1 MKLKSTLSHV
11 LVFFFFLS
19 GYSQNLKTAI
29 KNGENFITNQKYKE
43 AANAYTEA
51 LSYDANNTEAL
62 IMRGTCFENLNDL
75 KAAANDYNK
84 AKGIDP
90 ENKDIAEKI
99 ANINLLSG
107 DYKTAITQYSVLAL
121 NKKKAFNAYRQMALA
136 KIKMKDF
143 KGALNDIEAALKL
156 DDEDF
161 SANFYKGIA
170 LDSIGNYASAL
181 KSFDRAINSLLKDK
195 KYKESLNKSE
205 FKFFYINPA
214 RTSARLSQWDNAMN
228 YFKRAEEIAPN
239 DFDVAYY
246 RAEIKSKRGDIGGAI
261 GEYNNAIAFDAN
273 HYESYILRAYLF
285 ITNGEFENAK
295 SDFSR
300 AIVINDKAAEG
311 YYGKAQVCEKSAD
324 IKTAMELYQKALS
337 LAPEDV
343 RIRKSYEAASIVFK
357 EKNKETNKPE
367 LLLNRPKTI
376 GKSNLYVPDNQ
387 NILKING
394 RINDES
400 AISSILINDTKAIFE
415 KNILNP
421 VFNHEIDLAQIK
433 TLTISITDEY
443 GNNAINTYT
452 INRVESEKPICEFI
466 TPKPIE
472 NNIYLQSTG
481 NYLLYIEGI
490 ARDKS
495 LIKSISINE
504 KTASFDSGK
513 LNPTFS
519 ATIETAAIDNVSIKI
534 TDQYDNESVTN
545 YSIKRDAAIL
555 NEANPMGKTWVV
567 FIENSN
573 YTNLA
578 SLEAV
583 AGDVALVKNAL
594 TGFIID
600 SMVSRKNLNKAAME
614 RFFSIELRNLIVQ
627 HQVNSL
633 LIWYSGHGKISN
645 DNGYWMPTDAT
656 KKDEFTYFSTT
667 NLKGYLSTYK
677 NLRHTLVVADAT
689 ETGPSFYLAMRDTQ
703 RPRECGDYQASKLKS
718 AQVLSA
724 AEPERNNESS
734 LLSKTFA
741 NSLKG
746 TKDKCISIDN
756 ISDKVNLA
764 AKQNQKQKPK
774 FGNIQDLSDENGTFF
789 FMRK

>member
-1 MKLKSTLSHV
+1 MNLKFLLSIV
-11 LVFFFFLS
+11 LFSFSLLGF
-19 GYSQNLKTAI
+19 SQNLKSAL
-29 KNGENFITNQKYKE
+29 KNGQTLLANQKYQE
-43 AANAYTEA
+43 ASNAFTEA
-51 LSYDANNTEAL
+51 LTYDAKNTEAL
-62 IMRGTCFENLNDL
+62 ILRGTCYENLKKF
-75 KAAANDYNK
+75 KAAAEDYNK
-84 AKGIDP
+84 ASTIDP
-90 ENKDIAEKI
+90 GNNDIAEKI
-99 ANINLLSG
+99 ANVNLLSG
-107 DYKTAITQYSVLAL
+107 EYKTAITQYSILAL
-121 NKKKAFNAYRQMALA
+121 NKKKAFNAYRQMAWA
-136 KIKMKDF
+136 KINIKDF
-143 KGALNDIEAALKL
+143 KGALNDIEAALKIEN
-156 DDEDF
+156 EDF
-161 SANFYKGIA
+161 NANFYKGII

-181 KSFDRAINSLLKDK
+181 KSYEKAINNLMKDK

-205 FKFFYINPA
+205 YKFYYINPA

-239 DFDVAYY
+239 DFDIAFYK
-246 RAEIKSKRGDIGGAI
+246 AETKSKRGDIGGAI
-261 GEYNNAIAFDAN
+261 GEYNNAIAFNAN
-273 HYESYILRAYLF
+273 HYEAYILRGYLF

-300 AIVINDKAAEG
+300 AIVLNEKAAEG
-311 YYGKAQVCEKSAD
+311 YYGKAQVFEKSAD
-324 IKTAMELYQKALS
+324 LNGAMEFYQKALL
-337 LAPEDV
+337 LAPNDA
-343 RIRKSYEAASIVFK
+343 RIRKSFEAASILYK

-367 LLLNRPKTI
+367 LILNSPKTI
-376 GKSNLYVPDNQ
+376 GKSSLYVLENQ
-387 NILKING
+387 KSLQISG
-394 RINDES
+394 RIKDES
-400 AISSILINDTKAIFE
+400 NIASILINDTPALFDKS
-415 KNILNP
+415 ILNP
-421 VFNHEIDLAQIK
+421 EFNLEMDLTQVK

-443 GNNAINTYT
+443 GNNTINTYA
-452 INRVESEKPICEFI
+452 ILRVESEKPVCEII
-466 TPKPIE
+466 TPKTTE
-472 NNIYLQSTG
+472 NNIYIQTTG

-495 LIKSISINE
+495 QIKSITIND
-504 KTASFDSGK
+504 KTASFDSEK

-519 ATIETAAIDNVSIKI
+519 ATIETAAIDVISVKI
-534 TDQYDNESVTN
+534 TDRYDNESITK
-545 YSIKRDAAIL
+545 YTIKRDAASL
-555 NEANPMGKTWVV
+555 AEANPMGKTWVV

-573 YTNLA
+573 YTNLS

-583 AGDVALVKNAL
+583 ASDVALVKNAL
-594 TGFIID
+594 SGFIID
-600 SMVSRKNLNKAAME
+600 SIVSRKNMSKAAME

-645 DNGYWMPTDAT
+645 DNGYWMPTDAS

-689 ETGPSFYLAMRDTQ
+689 ETGPSFYLAMRDTE
-703 RPRECGDYQASKLKS
+703 RPKECGDYQASKLKS

-746 TKDKCISIDN
+746 TKDKCISIDH
-756 ISDKVNLA
+756 ISDKVNTA

>member
-1 MKLKSTLSHV
+1 MKLKSTLTIAIICT
-11 LVFFFFLS
+11 FIAGFA
-19 GYSQNLKTAI
+19 QNLKTAL
-29 KNGENFITNQKYKE
+29 KTGQSLMANQKYQDAS
-43 AANAYTEA
+43 AAFTEA
-51 LSYDANNTEAL
+51 LSYDAKNTEAL
-62 IMRGTCFENLNDL
+62 LLRGTCYENLNNL
-75 KAAANDYNK
+75 KAAAEDYNK
-84 AKGIDP
+84 ANSLDP
-90 ENKDIAEKI
+90 GNSDIAEKI

-107 DYKTAITQYSVLAL
+107 DYKTAITQFSILAL

-136 KIKMKDF
+136 KIKTKDF

-156 DDEDF
+156 DEEDF
-161 SANFYKGIA
+161 NANFYKGVA
-170 LDSIGNYASAL
+170 LDSIGNYAGAL
-181 KSFDRAINSLLKDK
+181 KCFEKAINSLMKDK

-205 FKFFYINPA
+205 YKFFYINPA

-228 YFKRAEEIAPN
+228 FFKRAEEIAPN
-239 DFDVAYY
+239 DFDIAFY
-246 RAEIKSKRGDIGGAI
+246 RAETKSKRGDVGGAI
-261 GEYNNAIAFDAN
+261 GEYNNAIAFNAN
-273 HYESYILRAYLF
+273 HYEAYILRAYLF

-300 AIVINDKAAEG
+300 AIVINDKNPEG
-311 YYGKAQVCEKSAD
+311 YYGKALVSEKSAD
-324 IKTAMELYQKALS
+324 IKTAMEFYQKALN
-337 LAPEDV
+337 LAPNDA
-343 RIRKSYEAASIVFK
+343 RIRKSYDAASIAFK

-367 LLLNRPKTI
+367 LLLNSPNAI
-376 GKSNLYVPDNQ
+376 GKSILYVPDNQ
-387 NILKING
+387 KTLKING
-394 RINDES
+394 RIKDES
-400 AISSILINDTKAIFE
+400 TIASILINDSPAQYDK
-415 KNILNP
+415 KILNP
-421 VFNHEIDLAQIK
+421 EFTLEMDLAQVK

-452 INRVESEKPICEFI
+452 INLVESGKPVCELI
-466 TPKPIE
+466 TPIAVEKT
-472 NNIYLQSTG
+472 IYLQSTG

-490 ARDKS
+490 AHDKS
-495 LIKSISINE
+495 LLKSISINE
-504 KTASFDSGK
+504 KAASFDSGK
-513 LNPTFS
+513 LNPNFS
-519 ATIETAAIDNVSIKI
+519 ATIETAAIDEVQVKI
-534 TDQYDNESVTN
+534 IDQYDNESVTK
-545 YSIKRDAAIL
+545 YSIKRDAAIV

-573 YTNLA
+573 YTNLS

-583 AGDVALVKNAL
+583 SSDVALVKNAL
-594 TGFIID
+594 SGFIID
-600 SMVSRKNLNKAAME
+600 SIVTRKNLSKVAME
-614 RFFSIELRNLIVQ
+614 RFFSIDLRNLIVQ

-645 DNGYWMPTDAT
+645 ENGYWMPTDAS

-703 RPRECGDYQASKLKS
+703 RPKECGDYQASKLKS

-741 NSLKG
+741 NSLKS

-756 ISDKVNLA
+756 ISDKVNTA